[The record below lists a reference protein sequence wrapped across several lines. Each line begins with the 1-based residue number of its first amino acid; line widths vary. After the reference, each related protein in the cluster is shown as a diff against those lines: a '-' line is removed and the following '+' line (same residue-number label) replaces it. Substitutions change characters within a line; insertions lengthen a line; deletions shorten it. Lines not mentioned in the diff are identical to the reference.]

1 MGIGYRIKEARE
13 KLGLTQTELGKL
25 VGVTGSAIT
34 NYEKETSSPKEP
46 IIFRLIETLNVDAN
60 YLFQDCVKLP
70 KEVNDVTLAEYDH
83 IKKYRFISE
92 YSPDGASVVDTV
104 LDREYSIAE
113 KIKTQKDTKDDTKSP
128 STTAETIPMRFLSY
142 YQRMASAGR
151 GEYLF
156 SDIPT
161 DVIAVPDTPLSRKA
175 DFVIG
180 VNGRSMEDTYFD
192 GDKVLVEK
200 THDVPLGEIGIF
212 IRGEECF
219 IKEVGVD
226 RLISRNEDKERYPD
240 IIPDERRIDTIG
252 IVLGKVG
259 E

>member
-1 MGIGYRIKEARE
+1 MSFGSRLRDKRNELNITQPQLAKM
-13 KLGLTQTELGKL
+13 LGVSQSA
-25 VGVTGSAIT
+25 VGSW
-34 NYEKETSSPKEP
+34 ETDVNSP
-46 IIFRLIETLNVDAN
+46 RATLLYDLFEILHCDAN
-60 YLFQDCVKLP
+60 YLFQDETRELYKNEATP
-70 KEVNDVTLAEYDH
+70 EEFENI

-92 YSPDGASVVDTV
+92 YSPDGASVVDTI

-113 KIKTQKDTKDDTKSP
+113 KLKTQKDTKADTKSP
-128 STTAETIPMRFLSY
+128 STTAKIIPMRFLSY
-142 YQRMASAGR
+142 YQRMASAGS
-151 GEYLF
+151 GEFLF

-161 DVIAVPDTPLSRKA
+161 DVIAVPDTPLSRRA